1 MLRGYR
7 CFVKRFW
14 SLCVVFVEIPAAL
27 RYDGIRRQGEDMTP
41 CKLVRYFYET
51 VVSQNLSRR
60 LPEFI
65 SDKLLVRTGESGLI
79 KPQG

>member
-27 RYDGIRRQGEDMTP
+27 QYDGIRRQGEDMTP
-41 CKLVRYFYET
+41 CGLVRYFYET

>member
-14 SLCVVFVEIPAAL
+14 SLCVVFVEMPAAL

-41 CKLVRYFYET
+41 CELVRYFYET

-79 KPQG
+79 MPQG

>member
-1 MLRGYR
+1 M
-7 CFVKRFW
+7 KRLW
-14 SLCVVFVEIPAAL
+14 SLCVVFVEMPAAL

-41 CKLVRYFYET
+41 CELVRYFYET

-65 SDKLLVRTGESGLI
+65 
-79 KPQG
+79 

>member
-1 MLRGYR
+1 M
-7 CFVKRFW
+7 KRLW
-14 SLCVVFVEIPAAL
+14 SPCVVFVEIPAAL
-27 RYDGIRRQGEDMTP
+27 QYDGIRRQGEDMTP
-41 CKLVRYFYET
+41 CELVRYFYET

-79 KPQG
+79 MPRR